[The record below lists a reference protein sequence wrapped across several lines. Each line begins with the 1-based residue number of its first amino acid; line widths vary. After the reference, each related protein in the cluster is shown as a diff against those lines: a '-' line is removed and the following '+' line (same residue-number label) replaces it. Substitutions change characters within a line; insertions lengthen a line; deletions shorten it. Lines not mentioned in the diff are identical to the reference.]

1 MTRSGAE
8 PRASVIA
15 NADVEAAYA
24 RWAPIYDLTFA
35 LVMRPG
41 RMAAAAAA
49 SRPCGRVLDVGVGT
63 GLELPMFDPATR
75 IVGID
80 LSRPMLA
87 RAQERVAAQR
97 LRHIEG
103 LAVMDAMTLAF
114 ADATFDA
121 VVAPYVLTVVPDPQA
136 SLSEWARVLKPG
148 GEIVLV
154 NHVGA
159 ATGPIAAAE
168 AWLGRRSA
176 SLGWHPQFPWA
187 VIADWIAGR
196 PDIQLAERRRLAPL
210 GLFTLTRLR
219 KQASRA

>member
-49 SRPCGRVLDVGVGT
+49 SRPGGRVLDVGVGT

-159 ATGPIAAAE
+159 ATGPIATAE